1 MNRLLVMVP
10 REGADRLHAAGS
22 YGSATFRVS
31 DAENVGYLCAISVK
45 EGLTLPVEMSPR
57 THFLNFGDPR
67 PSGYW
72 YRVATDLHIAWEYGR
87 HRNGVLPVPAFAEL
101 VPSGFR
107 QPGGGSGYIAL
118 TYAPNAEIDHPGA
131 GIAEFAAWLVTADG
145 VKPLDVACEPQI
157 VGNAQ
162 LAPQWPVDALAV
174 ATVTVVGAG
183 SIGGATVHA
192 LADYGVGRL
201 ALVDPDRLLW
211 HNLVRHVS
219 GPAQVGKMKVFALRD
234 DLEELRPDTHIEPHA
249 LDVIRDADKVRPLL
263 TRSDLVVCTADGVA
277 PRRVVSHLARRAGLD
292 AVLAC
297 VLEDG
302 GIGEILRLR
311 PWPDRGC
318 LVCQR
323 QALTEAGAIDP
334 EPALDAGYG
343 TGTRHRPMTAVGSDL
358 HLVGQLAAKAAVA
371 TLLERA
377 GHPDQR
383 LPGDHGLLALRPK
396 LGWPPPFDLARA
408 GELRWLDARP
418 PLPGCPTCEEP

>member
-1 MNRLLVMVP
+1 MSLLLVIVP
-10 REGADRLHAAGS
+10 REGIELLRAAGS
-22 YGSATFRVS
+22 HGSATFKIS
-31 DAENVGYLCAISVK
+31 GPQNTGFLCAISVK
-45 EGLTLPVEMSPR
+45 EGSISPVRMTPPN
-57 THFLNFGDPR
+57 HFLNFGDSR

-72 YRVATDLHIAWEYGR
+72 YRVATELHVAWEYGR
-87 HRNGVLPVPAFAEL
+87 HRNGVLPLSTFAAL
-101 VPSGFR
+101 VPSGFK
-107 QPGGGSGYIAL
+107 QPGDRSYIAL
-118 TYAPNAEIDHPGA
+118 TYAPNAAIDHPEA
-131 GIAEFAAWLVTADG
+131 GIAEFAAWLVTSDS
-145 VKPLDVACEPQI
+145 VNPLDVACEPQV

-162 LAPQWPVDALAV
+162 LAPHWPVDALAA

-192 LADYGVGRL
+192 LAEFGVGRL
-201 ALVDPDRLLW
+201 VLIDPDRLLW

-219 GPAQVGKMKVFALRD
+219 GPTQVGKMKVFALRD
-234 DLEELRPDTHIEPHA
+234 DLERLRPGTRIEPRPF
-249 LDVIRDADKVRPLL
+249 DVIRDADKVRPLL
-263 TRSDLVVCTADGVA
+263 AGSDLVVCTADGVA
-277 PRRVVSHLARRAGLD
+277 PRRVVSHLARRARLD

-318 LVCQR
+318 LLCQR
-323 QALTEAGAIDP
+323 HALTDAGAIDP

-396 LGWPPPFDLARA
+396 PGWPPPLDLARA
-408 GELRWLDARP
+408 GELRWLNARQP
-418 PLPGCPTCEEP
+418 VAGCPTCEEP

>member
-1 MNRLLVMVP
+1 VNRLLVMVP
-10 REGADRLHAAGS
+10 REGVDRLRAAGS
-22 YGSATFRVS
+22 HGIATFRVS
-31 DAENVGYLCAISVK
+31 DAENVGFLCAVSVK
-45 EGLTLPVEMSPR
+45 EGLTLPVEMAPR
-57 THFLNFGDPR
+57 THFLNFGDAR
-67 PSGYW
+67 QSGFW
-72 YRVATDLHIAWEYGR
+72 YRVTTDLHVNGMAAV
-87 HRNGVLPVPAFAEL
+87 HRQGVLAVSYFAEQ
-101 VPSGFR
+101 VRSGFKN
-107 QPGGGSGYIAL
+107 PGRSDYIAL
-118 TYAPNAEIDHPGA
+118 TYAPDVEADYPGA

-145 VKPLDVACEPQI
+145 VEPLDVACEPQV
-157 VGNAQ
+157 VGNTQ
-162 LAPQWPVDALAV
+162 LAPQWPVDILAA

-201 ALVDPDRLLW
+201 LLVDPDRLLW

-219 GPAQVGKMKVFALRD
+219 GSTQVGKMKVFALRD
-234 DLEELRPDTHIEPHA
+234 DLERLRPGTSIEPRT
-249 LDVIRDADKVRPLL
+249 LDIIRDADKVRPLL
-263 TRSDLVVCTADGVA
+263 ARSDLVVCTADGVA

-302 GIGEILRLR
+302 GVGEILRLR

-323 QALTEAGAIDP
+323 QALTDAGAIDP

-377 GHPDQR
+377 GHSDQR
-383 LPGDHGLLALRPK
+383 LPGDHGLLALRPQ

-408 GELRWLDARP
+408 GELRWLDGRP
-418 PLPGCPTCEEP
+418 PVPGCPTCEEP

>member
-1 MNRLLVMVP
+1 VNRLLVLVP
-10 REGADRLHAAGS
+10 REGVDRLRGAGS
-22 YGSATFRVS
+22 HGSATFRVS
-31 DAENVGYLCAISVK
+31 DAENVGFLCAISVK
-45 EGLTLPVEMSPR
+45 DGLTLPVEMKPR
-57 THFLNFGDPR
+57 RHFLN
-67 PSGYW
+67 SGEARRGGFW
-72 YRVATDLHIAWEYGR
+72 YRATAELHVHGVAAR
-87 HRNGVLPVPAFAEL
+87 HRQRGLTVAYFAEQ
-101 VPSGFR
+101 VRTGFKN
-107 QPGGGSGYIAL
+107 PGRSDYIAL
-118 TYAPNAEIDHPGA
+118 TYAPDVPATYRGA
-131 GIAEFAAWLVTADG
+131 GISEFAAWRVTADG
-145 VKPLDVACEPQI
+145 VDLLDLACEPEVI
-157 VGNAQ
+157 GNEQ
-162 LAPQWPVDALAV
+162 LAPQWPVDALAA
-174 ATVTVVGAG
+174 ATVTVVGVG

-192 LADYGVGRL
+192 LAEFGVGRL
-201 ALVDPDRLLW
+201 MLVDPDRLLW

-219 GPAQVGKMKVFALRD
+219 GPTQVGKMKVFALRD
-234 DLEELRPDTHIEPHA
+234 DLEQLRPDTRIVPYT

-263 TRSDLVVCTADGVA
+263 ARSNLVVCTADGVA
-277 PRRVVSHLARRAGLD
+277 PRRVVTHLARRAGLD

-302 GIGEILRLR
+302 GLGEILRLR

-323 QALTEAGAIDP
+323 QALTDDGAIDP

-396 LGWPPPFDLARA
+396 LGWPPPFDVARA

-418 PLPGCPTCEEP
+418 PVAGCPTCEEP

>member
-1 MNRLLVMVP
+1 MSRLLVIVP
-10 REGADRLHAAGS
+10 REGAELLRSAGS
-22 YGSATFRVS
+22 HGSATFKVS
-31 DAENVGYLCAISVK
+31 GPQNAGFLCAISVK
-45 EGLTLPVEMSPR
+45 EGSISPVRMTPP
-57 THFLNFGDPR
+57 THFLNFGDAR
-67 PSGYW
+67 PVGYW
-72 YRVATDLHIAWEYGR
+72 YRVATDLHVAWEYAR
-87 HRNGVLPVPAFAEL
+87 CRNGALPVSAFAEL
-101 VPSGFR
+101 VPSGFKH
-107 QPGGGSGYIAL
+107 PGGGGYIAL
-118 TYAPNAEIDHPGA
+118 TYAPDAETGHPGV
-131 GIAEFAAWLVTADG
+131 GIAEFAAWQVTAGG
-145 VKPLDVACEPQI
+145 VNPLDVACEPQV
-157 VGNAQ
+157 VGNVQ
-162 LAPQWPVDALAV
+162 LAPHWPVEALAA

-201 ALVDPDRLLW
+201 LLVDPDRLLW

-219 GPAQVGKMKVFALRD
+219 GPAQVGKMKAFALRD
-234 DLEELRPDTHIEPHA
+234 DLEQLRPGTSIEPYA

-263 TRSDLVVCTADGVA
+263 ARSDLVVCTADGVA
-277 PRRVVSHLARRAGLD
+277 PRRVISHLARRAGLD

-323 QALTEAGAIDP
+323 QALTDAGAIDP

-343 TGTRHRPMTAVGSDL
+343 NGTRHRPMTAVGSDL

-383 LPGDHGLLALRPK
+383 LPGDHGLLALRPQ
-396 LGWPPPFDLARA
+396 LGWPPPFDLTRV

-418 PLPGCPTCEEP
+418 PVPGCPTCEEP

>member
-10 REGADRLHAAGS
+10 REGVDRLRAAGS
-22 YGSATFRVS
+22 HGSATFRVS
-31 DAENVGYLCAISVK
+31 DAENVGYLCAVSVK
-45 EGLTLPVEMSPR
+45 EGLTLPVKMRPR
-57 THFLNFGDPR
+57 THFLNVGEARRGGF
-67 PSGYW
+67 W
-72 YRVATDLHIAWEYGR
+72 YRATTDLHAYGMAAG
-87 HRNGVLPVPAFAEL
+87 HRQSALTVAYFAEQ
-101 VPSGFR
+101 VRSGFKN
-107 QPGGGSGYIAL
+107 PGRSDYIAL
-118 TYAPNAEIDHPGA
+118 TYAPDVEADYPGA

-145 VKPLDVACEPQI
+145 VEPLDVACEPQV

-162 LAPQWPVDALAV
+162 LAPQWPVDPLAA
-174 ATVTVVGAG
+174 ATVTVVGTG

-201 ALVDPDRLLW
+201 VLVDPDRLLW

-234 DLEELRPDTHIEPHA
+234 DLEKLRPDTHIEPHA

-263 TRSDLVVCTADGVA
+263 ARSDLVVCTADGVA
-277 PRRVVSHLARRAGLD
+277 PRRVVSHLARRAGLE

-323 QALTEAGAIDP
+323 QALTDAGAIDP

-371 TLLERA
+371 TLLECA

-396 LGWPPPFDLARA
+396 PGWPPPFDLARA
-408 GELRWLDARP
+408 GELRWLAARP
-418 PLPGCPTCEEP
+418 PVSGCPTCEEP

>member
-10 REGADRLHAAGS
+10 REGVDRLRAAGS
-22 YGSATFRVS
+22 HGSATFRVS

-45 EGLTLPVEMSPR
+45 EGLTLAVAMSPR
-57 THFLNFGDPR
+57 THFLNFGEAR
-67 PSGYW
+67 LGGYW
-72 YRVATDLHIAWEYGR
+72 YRATTELHVNGMAAG
-87 HRNGVLPVPAFAEL
+87 HRQGVLAVSYFAEQ
-101 VPSGFR
+101 VRPGFKN
-107 QPGGGSGYIAL
+107 PGRSNYIAL
-118 TYAPNAEIDHPGA
+118 TFAPDVEAEYPGA
-131 GIAEFAAWLVTADG
+131 GIAEFAAWHVTADG
-145 VKPLDVACEPQI
+145 VEPLDVACEPQV

-162 LAPQWPVDALAV
+162 LTSQWPVDTLAA

-201 ALVDPDRLLW
+201 VLVDPDRLLW

-234 DLEELRPDTHIEPHA
+234 DLERLRPDTRIEPHA
-249 LDVIRDADKVRPLL
+249 LDVIRDADEVRPALA
-263 TRSDLVVCTADGVA
+263 RSDLVVCTADGVA
-277 PRRVVSHLARRAGLD
+277 PRRVVSHLARRARLD

-358 HLVGQLAAKAAVA
+358 HLVGQIAAKAAVA

-377 GHPDQR
+377 GHSDQR

-396 LGWPPPFDLARA
+396 LGWPPPFNLARA
-408 GELRWLDARP
+408 GELRWLDALP
-418 PLPGCPTCEEP
+418 PVPGCPTCEEP